1 MGCFHFFEKN
11 FRISIDSVTMLRYNE
26 CVTMLRAPEKSKKGG
41 RKMQPEENLISKKLL
56 LEKYSI
62 SYGALY
68 RWKRKGLI
76 PEEWFIKKSTVT
88 GQETFFPKDL
98 IFKRVELILS
108 NKEDILL
115 DELAKKISGDE
126 ENNAKI
132 VIDTVFGEKTF
143 RIKDIKSIKR
153 VLENGESTDLSEILK
168 I

>member
-1 MGCFHFFEKN
+1 
-11 FRISIDSVTMLRYNE
+11 
-26 CVTMLRAPEKSKKGG
+26 
-41 RKMQPEENLISKKLL
+41 MQSDEQNLISKKLL

-98 IFKRVELILS
+98 IFERVELILS

-115 DELAKKISGDE
+115 DKLAEKISGDE
-126 ENNAKI
+126 KADAKL

-143 RIKDIKSIKR
+143 RIKDIKSIKT
-153 VLENGESTDLSEILK
+153 VLENGEINDLSKILEL
-168 I
+168 